1 MFAVIELNGKQ
12 FLIKEGDKIKI
23 QSPKVGEIKVLLLAE
38 QRGLNADQRGK
49 SQRESALSLQESAWD
64 VKIGTPYLD
73 GKKVETKILKQGRER
88 KKIVFRYQSKTRR
101 RKKAGHRQH
110 YTDLEIVSIK

>member
-1 MFAVIELNGKQ
+1 MFAVIEVNGKQ

-38 QRGLNADQRGK
+38 GEAI
-49 SQRESALSLQESAWD
+49 
-64 VKIGTPYLD
+64 KIGAPYLD

>member
-1 MFAVIELNGKQ
+1 MIAVIEANGKQ

-23 QSPKVGEIKVLLLAE
+23 ESPKVGEIKVLLLADGE
-38 QRGLNADQRGK
+38 
-49 SQRESALSLQESAWD
+49 D
-64 VKIGTPYLD
+64 VKIGAPYLE
-73 GKKVETKILKQGRER
+73 GKKVETEILKQGRER

-110 YTDLEIVSIK
+110 YTDIKIVSIK